1 MFSTY
6 DEAGVYLGVLDT
18 VFMIC
23 YSVGL
28 YLSGWIGERVEVC
41 ERFNAFKTR
50 PRLLRKFKNL
60 EFQDNSYLHVFH
72 IEI

>member
-18 VFMIC
+18 VFMIS

-41 ERFNAFKTR
+41 AFNYK
-50 PRLLRKFKNL
+50 
-60 EFQDNSYLHVFH
+60 
-72 IEI
+72 